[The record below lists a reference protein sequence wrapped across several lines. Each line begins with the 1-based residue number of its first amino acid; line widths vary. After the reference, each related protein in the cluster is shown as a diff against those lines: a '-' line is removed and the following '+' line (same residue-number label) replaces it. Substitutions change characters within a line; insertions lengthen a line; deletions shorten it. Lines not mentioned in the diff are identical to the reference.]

1 MQKTIMANPATVE
14 KKWYII
20 DANGLALG
28 RVAAEAAKVLRG
40 KHKPTFTP
48 HVDCGDYLI
57 ILNSD
62 NIILTGKKEEQKYFK
77 RYSGYQSG
85 LHLTQYKK
93 MMEEKS
99 DVALLRAIKGML
111 PKNSLGRKMTT
122 HVHIYKGA
130 EHENAAQKPEIWTI
144 GGNN

>member
-1 MQKTIMANPATVE
+1 MKTLMLNKATVE

-20 DANGLALG
+20 DGEGKALG
-28 RVAAEAAKVLRG
+28 RVAAEAATLLRG
-40 KHKPTFTP
+40 KHKATFTP
-48 HVDCGDYLI
+48 NVDCGDNVI

-62 NIILTGKKEEQKYFK
+62 KLILTGKKEEQKYFK
-77 RYSGYQSG
+77 RYSGFTNG

-93 MMEEKS
+93 MMAEHS

-111 PKNSLGRKMTT
+111 PKNALGRSMAT

-130 EHENAAQKPEIWTI
+130 EHNNQAQKPEVWN
-144 GGNN
+144 GGKI